1 MSQWETSTSQYI
13 SKQMQTHVWSC
24 LRTTPVYP
32 RVLMPASVQYTATRK
47 NFSHLQK
54 RSQLLKLEKLM
65 HALEPKHLFILYPLQ
80 RIISSPHDYDKS
92 VEKTAHLLII
102 IFVHT

>member
-1 MSQWETSTSQYI
+1 MLS
-13 SKQMQTHVWSC
+13 
-24 LRTTPVYP
+24 
-32 RVLMPASVQYTATRK
+32 
-47 NFSHLQK
+47 
-54 RSQLLKLEKLM
+54 
-65 HALEPKHLFILYPLQ
+65 LEPKHLFILYPLT